1 MKPLQSSAPG
11 AHAAQQSPIN
21 ARDYVRLRD
30 YGDVVVR
37 LQDYDGVVPVGAERI
52 RALVELQ
59 AEHRRQVASR
69 KPWRGFSMEAGIIVG
84 SLAMLAA
91 ALFRACQ

>member
-1 MKPLQSSAPG
+1 M
-11 AHAAQQSPIN
+11 N

-30 YGDVVVR
+30 YGGVVVR
-37 LQDYDGVVPVGAERI
+37 LEDYDGVVPGGAGRI

-59 AEHRRQVASR
+59 AEQRRQVASR

-84 SLAMLAA
+84 SSAMLAA

>member
-1 MKPLQSSAPG
+1 MKPLQSSASR
-11 AHAAQQSPIN
+11 AHPAQQSPMN
-21 ARDYVRLRD
+21 ARDYVRLLD
-30 YGDVVVR
+30 YGGVVVR
-37 LQDYDGVVPVGAERI
+37 LEDYDGVVPGGAGRI

-69 KPWRGFSMEAGIIVG
+69 KPWRGFSMEAGIIVA
-84 SLAMLAA
+84 SSAMLAA